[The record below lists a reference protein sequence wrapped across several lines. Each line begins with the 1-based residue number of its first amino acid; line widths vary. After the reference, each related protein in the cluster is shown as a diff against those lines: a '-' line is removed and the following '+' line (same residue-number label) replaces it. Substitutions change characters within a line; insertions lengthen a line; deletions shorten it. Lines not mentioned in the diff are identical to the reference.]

1 MTYGREEQATL
12 TNISLQKCYSRGDY
26 KESHLHKIATEYTV
40 IISGRVRMNG
50 VEYSKEYIIVMESG
64 ESTDFECLE
73 EGTVNV
79 VVKLLEGKNDK

>member
-1 MTYGREEQATL
+1 
-12 TNISLQKCYSRGDY
+12 
-26 KESHLHKIATEYTV
+26 
-40 IISGRVRMNG
+40 MNG